1 MPVYPARMQ
10 QTERRRAF
18 SKSLLGQM
26 ILTTVVPAALVLM
39 SIIAFLAYR
48 TYLTILEEQKVVLQ
62 GNAKSIADWIDG
74 RQREGFNTAEM
85 LAAGQEA
92 GLFGKRDL
100 SVRTMRKALEL
111 NPDATGISMTYE
123 PNADGNDAT
132 DPKGRFVPYW
142 FRDWKNGERIAFK
155 ATVGMEDSLFYQG
168 PKKQWE
174 TAHVETAMMTEPYDY
189 DGRQMVEHA
198 CPIVIDG
205 KFVGAITVD
214 CALSDLQRELD
225 REARETEVDV
235 YVVSAQERIV
245 LVSSGTHRAFRTK
258 AESWRTKR
266 MEETESAEM
275 LALMVKERDED
286 VIHELEDPA
295 TGDRSFFASAPV
307 GASKWTVVVSVA
319 ESSVTGPLWRNN
331 FATAG
336 VACVMIAL
344 ISVVIFIPTRRLSQR
359 IKLAADAAQQV
370 AAGDLTRPATNS
382 TIPNEVG
389 DLLRALDSMNADLN
403 SLVGHVR
410 TASVELNSTSTEL
423 ASTSRQQE
431 EVVASFG
438 ASSAQVA
445 AAVREITLTGQEL
458 SREMEHVNSIASAT
472 ATLAAEGRGQLEA
485 MESAMKSLDTATA
498 NVAERLAA
506 INEKAVIIGSVV
518 TTITKVA
525 EQTNLLSV
533 NAAIEAEK
541 AGEYGRGFLVVARE
555 IRRLADQTA
564 QATLDIERMVEEM
577 QGAVSTGVMEMDRF
591 SDQVRRNV
599 GDTRTISRSMSEIIG
614 SVDQANRS
622 FGTVREG
629 MQSQATGAAQ
639 IAEAMTTLSSN
650 AKSSG
655 EAVREFS
662 RATLALNRSISVLK
676 EAIAVFMLRS

>member
-1 MPVYPARMQ
+1 MVLA
-10 QTERRRAF
+10 
-18 SKSLLGQM
+18 
-26 ILTTVVPAALVLM
+26 TVVPAALVM
-39 SIIAFLAYR
+39 AAIVGFGAYR
-48 TYLTILEEQKVVLQ
+48 NYQVALDEQKVVLQ
-62 GNAKSIADWIDG
+62 GNAKSIADWLDG
-74 RQREGFNTAEM
+74 RNREGLNTAEM
-85 LAAGQEA
+85 LAAGQEG
-92 GLFGKRDL
+92 GLFGKREL
-100 SVRTMRKALEL
+100 TIRTMRKALEL
-111 NPDATGISMTYE
+111 NPDITGISVVYE

-132 DPKGRFVPYW
+132 DSKGRFLPYW

-155 ATVGMEDSLFYQG
+155 ATSGMEDGLFYQG
-168 PKKQWE
+168 PKKKWE
-174 TAHVETAMMTEPYDY
+174 TQRDETAMMTEPYEY
-189 DGRQMVEHA
+189 EGRTMVEHA
-198 CPIVIDG
+198 TAIIIDG
-205 KFVGAITVD
+205 KFVGTITAD
-214 CALSDLQRELD
+214 RALADLQREVD
-225 REARETEVDV
+225 HEAKAVKVDV
-235 YVVSAQERIV
+235 YVVSAQGRIV
-245 LVSSGTHRAFRTK
+245 VASEGTRRPFRNKPET
-258 AESWRTKR
+258 WRTKR
-266 MEETESAEM
+266 IEDTESAE
-275 LALMVKERDED
+275 ALQLLVTAREDD
-286 VIHELEDPA
+286 VIHELDDQA
-295 TGDRSFFASAPV
+295 TGGRSFFASAPV
-307 GASKWTVVVSVA
+307 GTGGWTVVVAVA
-319 ESSVTGPLWRNN
+319 ESSVTGPLWKQT
-331 FATAG
+331 AETAG
-336 VACVMIAL
+336 VAMAGIAL
-344 ISVVIFIPTRRLSQR
+344 ISMVIFFPTKRLSAR
-359 IKLAADAAQQV
+359 ITLAASTAQKV
-370 AAGDLTRPATNS
+370 AAGDLTGAPLRS
-382 TIPNEVG
+382 ELHNEAG

-403 SLVGHVR
+403 SLVGQVR
-410 TASVELNSTSTEL
+410 AASMDLSSTSTEL
-423 ASTSRQQE
+423 ATTSQVQE

-438 ASSAQVA
+438 ASSAEVA

-458 SREMEHVNSIASAT
+458 SREMEHVNAIASAT
-472 ATLAAEGRGQLEA
+472 AKLAAEGRGQLES
-485 MESAMKSLDTATA
+485 MESAMQSLDTATA

-599 GDTRTISRSMSEIIG
+599 GDTRNINRSMSEIIG
-614 SVDQANRS
+614 SVDEANRS

-662 RATLALNRSISVLK
+662 RATDTLNRSICVLK

>member
-1 MPVYPARMQ
+1 MQ
-10 QTERRRAF
+10 KSERRRAF
-18 SKSLLGQM
+18 TESLLGQM
-26 ILTTVVPAALVLM
+26 TLTTVVPAALVM
-39 SIIAFLAYR
+39 AAIVAFGAYR
-48 TYLTILEEQKVVLQ
+48 SYSTALDEQKVVLQ
-62 GNAKSIADWIDG
+62 GNAKSIADWLDG
-74 RQREGFNTAEM
+74 RNREGLNTAEM
-85 LAAGQEA
+85 LAAGQA
-92 GLFGKRDL
+92 GGLFGKREL
-100 SVRTMRKALEL
+100 TIRTMRKALEL
-111 NPDATGISMTYE
+111 NPDITGISVSYE

-132 DPKGRFVPYW
+132 DSKGRFLPYW

-155 ATVGMEDSLFYQG
+155 ATSGMDDSLFYQG
-168 PKKQWE
+168 PKKKWE
-174 TAHVETAMMTEPYDY
+174 TQRDETAMMTEPYEY
-189 DGRQMVEHA
+189 EGRPMVEHA
-198 CPIVIDG
+198 AGIVIDG
-205 KFVGAITVD
+205 KFVGAITAD
-214 CALSDLQRELD
+214 RALSDLQREVD
-225 REARETEVDV
+225 HEAKAVEVDV
-235 YVVSAQERIV
+235 YVVSAQGRIV
-245 LVSSGTHRAFRTK
+245 VASEGTRRPFRNKPET
-258 AESWRTKR
+258 WRTKR
-266 MEETESAEM
+266 IEDTECAD
-275 LALMVKERDED
+275 LLKLMVGERNED
-286 VIHELEDPA
+286 VIHELDDPA
-295 TGDRSFFASAPV
+295 TGGRSFFASAPV
-307 GASKWTVVVSVA
+307 GAGGWTVVVAVA
-319 ESSVTGPLWRNN
+319 ESSVTGPLWRQT
-331 FATAG
+331 AETAG
-336 VACVMIAL
+336 VAMVGIAL
-344 ISVVIFIPTRRLSQR
+344 ISVVIFFPTKRLSAR
-359 IKLAADAAQQV
+359 ITLAASAAQKV
-370 AAGDLTRPATNS
+370 AAGDLTGAPIRS
-382 TIPNEVG
+382 ELPNEAG

-403 SLVGHVR
+403 SLVGQVR
-410 TASVELNSTSTEL
+410 AASMDLSSTSTEL
-423 ASTSRQQE
+423 ATTSQVQE

-438 ASSAQVA
+438 ASSAEVA

-458 SREMEHVNSIASAT
+458 SREMEHVNAIASAT
-472 ATLAAEGRGQLEA
+472 ARLAAEGRGQLES
-485 MESAMKSLDTATA
+485 METAMKSLDTATA

-599 GDTRTISRSMSEIIG
+599 GDTRNINRSMSEIIG
-614 SVDQANRS
+614 SVDEANRS

-662 RATLALNRSISVLK
+662 RATDTLNRSICVLK

>member
-1 MPVYPARMQ
+1 MLA
-10 QTERRRAF
+10 
-18 SKSLLGQM
+18 
-26 ILTTVVPAALVLM
+26 TVVPGALVM
-39 SIIAFLAYR
+39 AAIVGFGAYR
-48 TYLTILEEQKVVLQ
+48 NYHMALEEQKVVLQ
-62 GNAKSIADWIDG
+62 GNAKSIADWLDG
-74 RQREGFNTAEM
+74 RNREGLNTAEM
-85 LAAGQEA
+85 LAAGQEG

-100 SVRTMRKALEL
+100 TVRSMRKALEL
-111 NPDATGISMTYE
+111 NPDITGISMAYE
-123 PNADGNDAT
+123 PNADGNDAA
-132 DPKGRFVPYW
+132 DPKGRFLPYW
-142 FRDWKNGERIAFK
+142 FRDWKNGERIGFK
-155 ATVGMEDSLFYQG
+155 SNMGMEDSLFYQG
-168 PKKQWE
+168 PKKKWE
-174 TAHVETAMMTEPYDY
+174 TARDQSAMMTEPYDY
-189 DGRQMVEHA
+189 DGRAMVEHA
-198 CPIVIDG
+198 AAIVIDG
-205 KFVGAITVD
+205 KFVGAITAD
-214 CALSDLQRELD
+214 RALSDLQREVD
-225 REARETEVDV
+225 HEAKEVEVDV
-235 YVVSAQERIV
+235 YVVSAQGRIV
-245 LVSSGTHRAFRTK
+245 VVGEGTHRPFRSKPET
-258 AESWRTKR
+258 WRTKR
-266 MEETESAEM
+266 IEDTECADM
-275 LALMVKERDED
+275 LGLMVGEREND
-286 VIHELEDPA
+286 VIHELDDPA
-295 TGDRSFFASAPV
+295 TGSRSFFASAPV
-307 GASKWTVVVSVA
+307 AAGGWTVVVAVA
-319 ESSVTGPLWRNN
+319 ESSVTGPLWRQT
-331 FATAG
+331 AETAG
-336 VACVMIAL
+336 VAVIGIAL
-344 ISVVIFIPTRRLSQR
+344 ISMVIFFPTKRLSER
-359 IKLAADAAQQV
+359 ITLAASAAEKV
-370 AAGDLTRPATNS
+370 AAGDLTGTPIRS
-382 TIPNEVG
+382 DVQNEAG

-403 SLVGHVR
+403 ALVGQVR
-410 TASVELNSTSTEL
+410 TASMELSSTSTEL
-423 ASTSRQQE
+423 ASSSHVQE

-458 SREMEHVNSIASAT
+458 SREMEHVNAIAT
-472 ATLAAEGRGQLEA
+472 ATAKLAADGRGQLES

-591 SDQVRRNV
+591 SEQVRRNV
-599 GDTRTISRSMSEIIG
+599 GDTRTINRSMSEIIG
-614 SVDQANRS
+614 SVDEANRS

-662 RATLALNRSISVLK
+662 RATEALNRSICVLK

>member
-1 MPVYPARMQ
+1 MQ
-10 QTERRRAF
+10 KTERRRAF
-18 SKSLLGQM
+18 TKSLLGQM
-26 ILTTVVPAALVLM
+26 TLTTVVPAALVM
-39 SIIAFLAYR
+39 AAIVAFGAYR
-48 TYLTILEEQKVVLQ
+48 SYSTALDEQKVVLQ
-62 GNAKSIADWIDG
+62 GNAKSIADWLDG
-74 RQREGFNTAEM
+74 RNREGLNTAEM
-85 LAAGQEA
+85 LAAGQEG
-92 GLFGKRDL
+92 GLFGKREL
-100 SVRTMRKALEL
+100 TIRTMRKALEL
-111 NPDATGISMTYE
+111 NPDITGISVSYE

-132 DPKGRFVPYW
+132 DSKGRFLPYW

-155 ATVGMEDSLFYQG
+155 ATSGMDDSLFYQG
-168 PKKQWE
+168 PKKKWE
-174 TAHVETAMMTEPYDY
+174 TQRDETAMMIEPYEY
-189 DGRQMVEHA
+189 EGRPMVEHA
-198 CPIVIDG
+198 AGIVIDG
-205 KFVGAITVD
+205 KFVGAITAD
-214 CALSDLQRELD
+214 RALSDLQREVD
-225 REARETEVDV
+225 HEAKAVEVDV
-235 YVVSAQERIV
+235 YVVSAQGRIV
-245 LVSSGTHRAFRTK
+245 VASEGTRRPFRNKPET
-258 AESWRTKR
+258 WRTKR
-266 MEETESAEM
+266 IEDTECAD
-275 LALMVKERDED
+275 LLKLMVGERNED
-286 VIHELEDPA
+286 VIHELDDPA
-295 TGDRSFFASAPV
+295 TGGRSFFASAPV
-307 GASKWTVVVSVA
+307 GAGGWTVVVAVA
-319 ESSVTGPLWRNN
+319 ESSVTGPLWRQT
-331 FATAG
+331 AETAG
-336 VACVMIAL
+336 VAMVGIAL
-344 ISVVIFIPTRRLSQR
+344 ISMVIFFPTRRLSER
-359 IKLAADAAQQV
+359 ITLAASAAQKV
-370 AAGDLTRPATNS
+370 AAGDLTGAPIRS
-382 TIPNEVG
+382 ELPNEAG

-403 SLVGHVR
+403 SLVGQVR
-410 TASVELNSTSTEL
+410 AASMDLSSTSTEL
-423 ASTSRQQE
+423 ATTSQVQE

-438 ASSAQVA
+438 ASSAEVA

-458 SREMEHVNSIASAT
+458 SREMEHVNAIASAT
-472 ATLAAEGRGQLEA
+472 ARLAGEGRGQLES
-485 MESAMKSLDTATA
+485 METAMKSLDTATA

-599 GDTRTISRSMSEIIG
+599 GDTRNINRSMSEIIG
-614 SVDQANRS
+614 SVDEANRS

-662 RATLALNRSISVLK
+662 RATDTLNRSICVLK